1 MLIVLGEFY
10 GPDASPA
17 NLELLSRFYQKYP
30 EYADK
35 TFLSVKVRPHRNRFR
50 IRADPDIQGGTRP
63 RELVP
68 DGSWVSR
75 LDTASYILLTSI

>member
-30 EYADK
+30 EYADR
-35 TFLSVKVRPHRNRFR
+35 TFLSVKVRR
-50 IRADPDIQGGTRP
+50 
-63 RELVP
+63 V
-68 DGSWVSR
+68 
-75 LDTASYILLTSI
+75 